1 MSERLVI
8 VIEYD
13 MVTDPQHA
21 LNAAMEQITAGLDRL
36 DPEHIKGVGIHVGI
50 KDYVDKVLTV
60 FEPDGA
66 RSESDG

>member
-21 LNAAMEQITAGLDRL
+21 LNDAMEQIREGGDRL
-36 DPEHIKGVGIHVGI
+36 NPDHVEMRQIHIGI
-50 KDYVDKVLTV
+50 KDYVDKILAV
-60 FEPDGA
+60 FEP
-66 RSESDG
+66 